1 MTDRLAAERNVWIAT
16 VRADG
21 RPHLVPVWYVVH
33 DDRWY
38 ICTAPGSV
46 KARNIA
52 HSPHVALALE
62 DGNDAYVV
70 AGIAAPVD
78 PSAEGARAVRAQ
90 YDWESTGADR
100 YTQPSAI
107 GSTVPHMG

>member
-70 AGIAAPVD
+70 AGIAAPVE
-78 PSAEGARAVRAQ
+78 PPAEVARAFRAK
-90 YDWESTGADR
+90 YDWNITTDDH
-100 YTQPSAI
+100 YTQTYAI
-107 GSTVPHMG
+107 EITGRIMG